1 MSYFSGNLFQP
12 YTPNASYGYAGYDH
26 RAVHGGLYPHIGT
39 QQLMPYHG
47 DAGWHPGY
55 TGYGQDG
62 AANGAAGGA
71 AGAGAGG
78 PSAGDIDAI
87 AGLVQA
93 IMVGTG
99 ALVTGVAQAEA
110 ANTLAEQAGLNQQQ
124 AEKYQT
130 EIAALMTQIQAG
142 QQSGTQQG
150 AQDAAM
156 TADQLALL
164 IASAKDEQD
173 EEDEGMSP
181 GAVAAIAIG
190 GVALVGAVIFFAT
203 KAGRGA
209 HYGRHSYHY

>member
-62 AANGAAGGA
+62 AANGAANGAAGGA
-71 AGAGAGG
+71 AGAGA
-78 PSAGDIDAI
+78 
-87 AGLVQA
+87 AGLSGADVAALITA
-93 IMVGTG
+93 ISGAAAGFVG
-99 ALVTGVAQAEA
+99 AVAQAEA

-124 AEKYQT
+124 ADKYQA
-130 EIAALMTQIQAG
+130 EIAALMEQISAG
-142 QQSGTQQG
+142 QASGTQQG
-150 AQDAAM
+150 AQEAAM
-156 TADQLALL
+156 TSEQLALL
-164 IASAKDEQD
+164 LASAKDEQ
-173 EEDEGMSP
+173 DEGMSP